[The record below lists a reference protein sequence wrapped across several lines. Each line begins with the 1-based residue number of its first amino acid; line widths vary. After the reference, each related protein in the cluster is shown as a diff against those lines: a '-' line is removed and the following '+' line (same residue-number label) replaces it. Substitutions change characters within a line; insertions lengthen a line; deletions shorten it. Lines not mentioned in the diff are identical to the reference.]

1 MKGTVKHMNQTY
13 TIAGIGACLGKT
25 PGSEALAESVI
36 TGIDISKKELADALS
51 LAVKEALQYTCEK
64 DLPVLTDTAI
74 DGALARELGLGA
86 QKVCGTVREMLE
98 TAPEKALLLSHRE
111 NGWLAL
117 ALTGEKNGFAR
128 VAITD
133 GGVVDG
139 DVLMQLVISA
149 MEIRYSLHLDDR
161 ETLYRFWDAGCER
174 KKELN
179 GGGLR
184 LTLTEPEIP
193 AVKTYA
199 AKKYLLPVVFT
210 TAEEAVRKL
219 RALKGT
225 DGLKNAMEA
234 LLPDLAHRNE
244 STNTV
249 ILLADSVSALNADID
264 DLLGKA
270 DRLTEEGFVWKRPS
284 GSLYIRRTCAHP
296 EIVFMN
302 PPANMFNAKAFYK
315 FFFTL
320 YGAKKEIDY
329 FQTDKQ
335 LTGDKDVFLSDY
347 LFDIVVNYCVTA
359 LLDSIGI
366 KPDVMSGASMGEM
379 ANILNH
385 LRYADGSVCD
395 VAEVISHVEGAL
407 QEMLRSDDAL
417 LEEYLGRKT
426 DGFTKF
432 YVKGDAEAITKAA
445 EKYDGVF
452 VPIIGSDEDV
462 ILVGER
468 KALRRLIEETGFVA
482 SELNVANYIHTPV
495 VQHWSQ
501 SVRDGMME
509 AGVHMAQPSYQMFS
523 THFLKPMDSTPEMM
537 ADNTAALLTK
547 TVDYSKAV
555 KALYDRGGRVFIDLS
570 TTQMCGTWASATL
583 KKRGDAVVAS
593 LYAATDASDTLLNL
607 CAVLLASN
615 VTFAYEK
622 LLSKLSFREDKPER
636 KINVKEEAPVKEQAP
651 VRHTTGAVSAKEF
664 AQILQQQLLNNEKA
678 FRIFMDAQNKLY
690 EQMLGM
696 PAPAFA
702 QTEAPTPAQIE
713 APATAVRKFPNA
725 SEHYLYGREQ
735 VITMTDTSMS
745 AVLGERYKEVDQYP
759 VRARMP
765 LPPFLF
771 VSRIISIDAEFGVF
785 RPSSV
790 VAEFDL
796 DEDCVFRAGDTYI
809 SPLIASEASHVAI
822 FLVAYMGLDAISNGT
837 LSYRAIDSH
846 MTAHSE
852 RPFRVGDTL
861 RTVLKINRF
870 VKNGS
875 TTLLFF
881 TFESYNG
888 DELISVTE
896 ATGGFF
902 TRADLASNKGIIQPK
917 LQKRRNVAPKEFP
930 HYTDTKRT
938 TYEKHELDAFYRG
951 DYMACFGVPP
961 KPTQTEIYYLPYDL
975 KMVDRVTEIDYNGGI
990 YGRGL
995 ICGEKQ
1001 ITPDM
1006 WPFKAHFK
1014 NDPVF
1019 PAIITSDG
1027 VTQLGMYLFAHAGI
1041 INKFDNATFTMIK
1054 GNCVDSRFRGQ
1065 VRHGYS
1071 TLRYRVNVKEVVET
1085 EDSVSVYFDASI
1097 FNDDVQIMQI
1107 DSYTLRIVNADK

>member
-1 MKGTVKHMNQTY
+1 MNKSY
-13 TIAGIGACLGKT
+13 TIAGIGVCLGKT
-25 PGSEALAESVI
+25 PGCEALAESVI
-36 TGIDISKKELADALS
+36 AGTDISKKQRADALS
-51 LAVKEALQYTCEK
+51 LAVKEALQYTSQKYLCA
-64 DLPVLTDTAI
+64 VTDTTI
-74 DGALARELGLGA
+74 EDCRMRELDLA
-86 QKVCGTVREMLE
+86 EQKVCGSFREMLE
-98 TAPEKALLLSHRE
+98 TAPENALLLSCRE
-111 NGWLAL
+111 NGWIAV
-117 ALTGEKNGFAR
+117 ALTQEESGFAR
-128 VAITD
+128 LDITD
-133 GGVVDG
+133 GIEADEGDG
-139 DVLMQLVISA
+139 MMHLLLSA
-149 MEIRYSLHLDDR
+149 LEIRYALHLDDR
-161 ETLYRFWDAGCER
+161 DTLYRFWDAGNGR
-174 KKELN
+174 NKELN
-179 GGGLR
+179 CGGLY
-184 LTLTEPEIP
+184 LVLTEPKKP
-193 AVKTYA
+193 AVKTYT
-199 AKKYLLPVVFT
+199 AKKYLLPIVFL
-210 TAEEAVRKL
+210 TAEEAVQKL
-219 RALKGT
+219 HALKKA
-225 DGLKNAMEA
+225 DSLKNAMDA
-234 LLPDLAHRNE
+234 LLPDLMGRNE
-244 STNTV
+244 NTNTI
-249 ILLADSVSALNADID
+249 ILLADSSETLNSDID
-264 DLLGKA
+264 DLLKYSA
-270 DRLTEEGFVWKRPS
+270 CLLDEGFIWKRPS
-284 GSLYIRRTCAHP
+284 GSVYIRRNCARP

-320 YGAKKEIDY
+320 YGAKREIDY
-329 FQTDKQ
+329 FETDKL

-347 LFDIVVNYCVTA
+347 LFDIVVNYCVTV
-359 LLDSIGI
+359 LLDSIGV

-385 LRYADGSVCD
+385 LRYADGSGCD

-407 QEMLRSDDAL
+407 KEMLRSDDAPL
-417 LEEYLGRKT
+417 NEYLGRKT

-432 YVKGDAEAITKAA
+432 YVKGNADVITQAA
-445 EKYDGVF
+445 EKYEGVF
-452 VPIIGSDEDV
+452 VPIIGSDDDV

-468 KALRRLIEETGFVA
+468 EALRRLIEETGCVA
-482 SELNVANYIHTPV
+482 SELNLANYIHTPV
-495 VQHWSQ
+495 VEHLSQ
-501 SVRDGMME
+501 SIRSGLME
-509 AGVHMAQPSYQMFS
+509 AGVRMAQTDYKMFS

-537 ADNTAALLTK
+537 AENTAALLTK
-547 TVDYSKAV
+547 TVDYATAV
-555 KALYDRGGRVFIDLS
+555 KALYAQGGRVFIDLS
-570 TTQMCGTWASATL
+570 TTQMCGTWAAATL
-583 KKRGDAVVAS
+583 KNHKDAVVAS
-593 LYAATDASDTLLNL
+593 LYSAAEASDMLLNL

-615 VTFAYEK
+615 VSFAYEK
-622 LLSKLSFREDKPER
+622 LLSKLSFRNDAVEKT
-636 KINVKEEAPVKEQAP
+636 APVAISAP
-651 VRHTTGAVSAKEF
+651 IAVEISAQKASTAVSGEEF
-664 AQILQQQLLNNEKA
+664 SKILQRQIMNNEKA
-678 FRIFMDAQNKLY
+678 FKMFMDAQNRLY

-696 PAPAFA
+696 PAPIPA
-702 QTEAPTPAQIE
+702 QT
-713 APATAVRKFPNA
+713 APAPAPAVKKFPNA
-725 SEHYLYGREQ
+725 SENYLYGREE

-745 AVLGERYKEVDQYP
+745 AVLGEKYKDVDRYP

-771 VSRIISIDAEFGVF
+771 VSRIVSIDAEYGVF
-785 RPSSV
+785 RPSSI

-822 FLVAYMGLDAISNGT
+822 FLIAYMGLDAISKGT

-917 LQKRRNVAPKEFP
+917 IRKRSNIAPKEFP

-961 KPTQTEIYYLPYDL
+961 KPTQKEIYYLPYDL
-975 KMVDRVTEIDYNGGI
+975 KMVDRVTEIDYNGGS

-1027 VTQLGMYLFAHAGI
+1027 VTQLGMFLFAHAGI
-1041 INKFDNATFTMIK
+1041 INKFENATFTMIK

-1071 TLRYRVNVKEVVET
+1071 MLRYQVNVKEVVET
-1085 EDSVSVYFDASI
+1085 EESVSVYFDAAI

-1107 DSYTLRIVNADK
+1107 DSYTLRIVNADQ

>member
-1 MKGTVKHMNQTY
+1 MKGTVKIMNKSY

-25 PGSEALAESVI
+25 PGAEALAESI
-36 TGIDISKKELADALS
+36 IAGADLSKKQLDDSLS
-51 LAVKEALQYTCEK
+51 FAVREALQYTCEK
-64 DLPVLTDTAI
+64 NLFVLTDTAI
-74 DGALARELGLGA
+74 GDGLAKELGLGA
-86 QKVCGTVREMLE
+86 QKVCGSVREMLE
-98 TAPEKALLLSHRE
+98 TAAEKALLLSHRE
-111 NGWLAL
+111 NGWIAV
-117 ALTGEKNGFAR
+117 ALTEEKSGFAR
-128 VAITD
+128 VSITD
-133 GGVVDG
+133 GEAMDG
-139 DVLMQLVISA
+139 DVLMQLMISA
-149 MEIRYSLHLDDR
+149 MEIRYSLHLDHR

-179 GGGLR
+179 CGGLR

-193 AVKTYA
+193 AIKTYT

-210 TAEEAVRKL
+210 TAKEAIRKL
-219 RALKGT
+219 NALKKT
-225 DGLKNAMEA
+225 DGLKNAMES
-234 LLPDLAHRNE
+234 LLPDLACRNE
-244 STNTV
+244 NTNTV
-249 ILLADSVSALNADID
+249 ILLTDSVAALNADID
-264 DLLGKA
+264 DLLDKA
-270 DRLTEEGFVWKRPS
+270 DKLLEEGFVWKRSS
-284 GSLYIRRTCAHP
+284 GSLYICRTCARP

-329 FQTDKQ
+329 FETDQ
-335 LTGDKDVFLSDY
+335 RLTGDKDVFLSDY
-347 LFDIVVNYCVTA
+347 LFDIVVNYCVTV
-359 LLDSIGI
+359 LLESIGV
-366 KPDVMSGASMGEM
+366 KPDIMSGASMGEM

-385 LRYADGSVCD
+385 LRYADGSSCD

-407 QEMLRSDDAL
+407 KEMLRGDEAPL
-417 LEEYLGRKT
+417 REYLGRKT

-432 YVKGDAEAITKAA
+432 YVKGNAQTIVEIAK
-445 EKYDGVF
+445 KYESVF

-468 KALRRLIEETGFVA
+468 NALRRLIEETGCVA
-482 SELNVANYIHTPV
+482 SELTLANYIHTPV
-495 VQHWSQ
+495 VLPLAQN
-501 SVRDGMME
+501 VRDGLME
-509 AGVHMAQPSYQMFS
+509 AGVRMAKTDYKMFS
-523 THFLKPMDSTPEMM
+523 SHFLKPMDSTPEMM
-537 ADNTAALLTK
+537 ADNTAALLTQ
-547 TVDYSKAV
+547 TVDYATAV
-555 KALYDRGGRVFIDLS
+555 KALYEQGGRVFIDLS

-583 KKRGDAVVAS
+583 KKRKDAVVTS
-593 LYAATDASDTLLNL
+593 LYAATEASETLLIL

-615 VTFAYEK
+615 VSFAYEK
-622 LLSKLSFREDKPER
+622 LLSKLSFCEDTPER
-636 KINVKEEAPVKEQAP
+636 KILVRGEEPVKEKISAHQ
-651 VRHTTGAVSAKEF
+651 TMGAVSGKEF
-664 AQILQQQLLNNEKA
+664 AQILRQQMMNNEKA
-678 FRIFMDAQNKLY
+678 FKIFMDAQNKLY
-690 EQMLGM
+690 AQMLGM
-696 PAPAFA
+696 PAPAL
-702 QTEAPTPAQIE
+702 QTEAPVP
-713 APATAVRKFPNA
+713 AVRKFPYA
-725 SEHYLYGREQ
+725 SQKYLYDREQ
-735 VITMTDTSMS
+735 VVTMTDTSMS
-745 AVLGERYKEVDQYP
+745 AVLGEQYKDVDQYP

-771 VSRIISIDAEFGVF
+771 VSRIVSIDADYGVF
-785 RPSSV
+785 RPSSI
-790 VAEFDL
+790 VAEYDM
-796 DEDCVFRAGDTYI
+796 DEDCVFRAGKNYV
-809 SPLIASEASHVAI
+809 SPLIASEASHIAI
-822 FLVAYMGLDAISNGT
+822 FLIAYMGLDAISKGT
-837 LSYRAIDSH
+837 LSYRAIDSF

-917 LQKRRNVAPKEFP
+917 IKMRKKAEPKEFI
-930 HYTDTKRT
+930 HLSNTTRT

-951 DYMACFGVPP
+951 DYEACFGV
-961 KPTQTEIYYLPYDL
+961 KPIPEEVYYLPYDL
-975 KMVDRVTEIDYNGGI
+975 KMIDRITNIDYNGGT
-990 YGRGL
+990 YGRGV

-1027 VTQLGMYLFAHAGI
+1027 VTQLGMFLFAHAGLLDHFKNPI
-1041 INKFDNATFTMIK
+1041 FTMIK
-1054 GNCVDSRFRGQ
+1054 GNRVDSRFRGQ

-1071 TLRYRVNVKEVVET
+1071 ILRYEVNVKEVVET
-1085 EDSVSVYFDASI
+1085 DDAICAYFDASI
-1097 FNDDVQIMQI
+1097 FNDEVQIMQI
-1107 DSYTLRIVNADK
+1107 DSYTLKLTDAKD

>member
-1 MKGTVKHMNQTY
+1 MNKSY
-13 TIAGIGACLGKT
+13 TIAGIGVCLGKT
-25 PGSEALAESVI
+25 PGCEALAESVI
-36 TGIDISKKELADALS
+36 AGTDISNKQLADSLS
-51 LAVKEALQYTCEK
+51 LAVEEALQYTSGAPLC
-64 DLPVLTDTAI
+64 VLTDTAI
-74 DGALARELGLGA
+74 EDCYMSELGLGE
-86 QKVCGTVREMLE
+86 QRVCGSLREMLE
-98 TAPEKALLLSHRE
+98 AAPENALLLSHCE
-111 NGWLAL
+111 NGWLAM
-117 ALTGEKNGFAR
+117 AFTQEESGFAR
-128 VAITD
+128 LEIK
-133 GGVVDG
+133 DG
-139 DVLMQLVISA
+139 DGENARDGLMKLLISA
-149 MEIRYSLHLDDR
+149 LEIRYALHLDNR
-161 ETLYRFWDAGCER
+161 ETLYRFWDSENGR
-174 KKELN
+174 NKELN
-179 GGGLR
+179 CDGLH
-184 LTLTEPEIP
+184 LTLTEPKIP
-193 AVKTYA
+193 AVRTYT
-199 AKKYLLPVVFT
+199 AKKYLLPIVFYT
-210 TAEEAVRKL
+210 VDEAVQKL
-219 RALKGT
+219 NALKKEN
-225 DGLKNAMEA
+225 DLKIAMET
-234 LLPDLAHRNE
+234 LLPDLADRNE
-244 STNTV
+244 NTNTI
-249 ILLADSVSALNADID
+249 ILLADSFDILD
-264 DLLGKA
+264 EDINDLLQNV
-270 DRLTEEGFVWKRPS
+270 DHLLEEGFVWKRPS
-284 GSLYIRRTCAHP
+284 GSVYIRRGCARP

-302 PPANMFNAKAFYK
+302 PPANMFNAKAFYR

-329 FQTDKQ
+329 FETDKL

-366 KPDVMSGASMGEM
+366 TPDVMSGASMGEM

-385 LRYADGSVCD
+385 LRYADGSACD
-395 VAEVISHVEGAL
+395 VGEVISHVKDAL
-407 QEMLRSDDAL
+407 QAMLRGDDAPL
-417 LEEYLGRKT
+417 NEYLGRET

-432 YVKGDAEAITKAA
+432 YVKGNAETIAKAA

-462 ILVGER
+462 ILTGER
-468 KALRRLIEETGFVA
+468 SALRKLIEETGCVA
-482 SELNVANYIHTPV
+482 SELNLANYIHTPV
-495 VQHWSQ
+495 VASFSE
-501 SVRDGMME
+501 SVRNGLLE
-509 AGVHMAQPSYQMFS
+509 AGVRMKSLDYKMFS
-523 THFLKPMDSTPEMM
+523 THFLKPMDDTPEMM
-537 ADNTAALLTK
+537 AENTAALLTK
-547 TVDYSKAV
+547 TVDYATAV
-555 KALYDRGGRVFIDLS
+555 KALYNEGGRVFIDLS
-570 TTQMCGTWASATL
+570 TTQMCGTWAAATL
-583 KKRGDAVVAS
+583 KNKKDAVVAS
-593 LYAATDASDTLLNL
+593 LYSAAEAPDMLLNL

-615 VTFAYEK
+615 VSFEYKK
-622 LLSKLSFREDKPER
+622 LLSKLSFRGDAARREIPVE
-636 KINVKEEAPVKEQAP
+636 NYASSVVEAPVSGSTAIS
-651 VRHTTGAVSAKEF
+651 GKEF
-664 AQILQQQLLNNEKA
+664 SEILQRQIINNEKA
-678 FRIFMDAQNKLY
+678 FKLFMDAQNKLY

-696 PAPAFA
+696 PAPIYRQAE
-702 QTEAPTPAQIE
+702 T
-713 APATAVRKFPNA
+713 APAAMKFPHA
-725 SEHYLYGREQ
+725 SRNYLYGREE

-745 AVLGERYKEVDQYP
+745 AVLGEKYKDVDQYP

-771 VSRIISIDAEFGVF
+771 VSRIVSIDAEFGVF
-785 RPSSV
+785 RPSSI

-822 FLVAYMGLDAISNGT
+822 FLIAYMGLDAISKGT

-902 TRADLASNKGIIQPK
+902 TRADLASNKGVIQPK
-917 LQKRRNVAPKEFP
+917 IKMRKNAAPKEFP
-930 HYTDTKRT
+930 HFTDTKRT
-938 TYEKHELDAFYRG
+938 TYEKHELDAFYKG
-951 DYMACFGVPP
+951 DYKTCFGIAPN
-961 KPTQTEIYYLPYDL
+961 PTQKEIYYLPYDL
-975 KMVDRVTEIDYNGGI
+975 KMVDRVTNIDYNGGI

-1027 VTQLGMYLFAHAGI
+1027 VTQLGMFLFAHAGI
-1041 INKFDNATFTMIK
+1041 INKFENATFTMIK
-1054 GNCVDSRFRGQ
+1054 GNCVDSKFRGQ

-1071 TLRYRVNVKEVVET
+1071 MLRYEVNVKEVVEA
-1085 EDSVSVYFDASI
+1085 EDSICVYFDAAI

-1107 DSYTLRIVNADK
+1107 DSYTLKIINAEN

>member
-1 MKGTVKHMNQTY
+1 MKKSY
-13 TIAGIGACLGKT
+13 TIAGIGVCLGKT

-36 TGIDISKKELADALS
+36 AATDISKKELADSLS
-51 LAVKEALQYTCEK
+51 LAVREALQYSSQKFLCA
-64 DLPVLTDTAI
+64 VTDTEIGHETMSA
-74 DGALARELGLGA
+74 LGLGE
-86 QKVCGTVREMLE
+86 QKVCGDFAEMVKA
-98 TAPEKALLLSHRE
+98 APENALLLSHRE
-111 NGWLAL
+111 NGWIVL
-117 ALTGEKNGFAR
+117 ALTQEESGFAR
-128 VAITD
+128 AEITD
-133 GGVVDG
+133 GGEAAKGDG
-139 DVLMQLVISA
+139 LMQLLLCA
-149 MEIRYSLHLDDR
+149 MEIRYALHLDDR
-161 ETLYRFWDAGCER
+161 DTLYRFWDAGNARYKEFDCEGIHIS
-174 KKELN
+174 LS
-179 GGGLR
+179 
-184 LTLTEPEIP
+184 EPKIP
-193 AVKTYA
+193 AIRTYT
-199 AKKYLLPVVFT
+199 AKKYILPVVFE

-219 RALKGT
+219 NALKNADSLKGT
-225 DGLKNAMEA
+225 MG
-234 LLPDLAHRNE
+234 
-244 STNTV
+244 S
-249 ILLADSVSALNADID
+249 LLADLAKRNEKSNTVVLVADSFKTLRADID
-264 DLLGKA
+264 DLLKYT
-270 DRLTEEGFVWKRPS
+270 DRLLENGFVWKRPS
-284 GSLYIRRTCAHP
+284 GSVYIRRTCAHP

-315 FFFTL
+315 LFFTL
-320 YGAKKEIDY
+320 YGAKREIDY
-329 FQTDKQ
+329 FETDKQ

-347 LFDIVVNYCVTA
+347 LFDIVVNYCVTV
-359 LLDSIGI
+359 LLDSIGV

-385 LRYADGSVCD
+385 LRYADGSGCD
-395 VAEVISHVEGAL
+395 VGEVISHVEGAL
-407 QEMLRSDDAL
+407 KEMLRGDDAPL
-417 LEEYLGRKT
+417 NDYLGRKA
-426 DGFTKF
+426 DAFTKF
-432 YVKGDAEAITKAA
+432 YVKGNATEIVRIA
-445 EKYDGVF
+445 EKYDGAF

-462 ILVGER
+462 ILTGER
-468 KALRRLIEETGFVA
+468 DALRRVIEETGCVA
-482 SELNVANYIHTPV
+482 SELTLANYIHTPV
-495 VQHWSQ
+495 VEHLHEQI
-501 SVRDGMME
+501 RGGLLE
-509 AGVHMAQPSYQMFS
+509 AGVRMKLPEYKMFS
-523 THFLKPMDSTPEMM
+523 THFLKPMNDTPEMM

-547 TVDYSKAV
+547 TVDYAAAV
-555 KALYDRGGRVFIDLS
+555 KALYAQGGRVFIDLS

-583 KKRGDAVVAS
+583 KNCKDAVVAS
-593 LYAATDASDTLLNL
+593 IYSAAEPSDMLLNL

-615 VTFAYEK
+615 VPFAHTK
-622 LLSKLSFREDKPER
+622 LLSKLSFREDKLSTESIEKKEVTTVAEPS
-636 KINVKEEAPVKEQAP
+636 VKK
-651 VRHTTGAVSAKEF
+651 TTAVSGKEF
-664 AQILQQQLLNNEKA
+664 EQILQQQIMNNERA
-678 FRIFMDAQNKLY
+678 FRMFMDAQNKLY

-696 PAPAFA
+696 P
-702 QTEAPTPAQIE
+702 TPAAQS
-713 APATAVRKFPNA
+713 APVAFEQPSVTAPMKFPHAAKN
-725 SEHYLYGREQ
+725 YLYGREE
-735 VITMTDTSMS
+735 VVTMTDTSMA
-745 AVLGERYKEVDQYP
+745 AVLGEKYKDVDQYP

-771 VSRIISIDAEFGVF
+771 VSRIVSIDAEFGVF
-785 RPSSV
+785 RPSSI

-822 FLVAYMGLDAISNGT
+822 FLIAYMGLDAISKGT

-888 DELISVTE
+888 DELISITE

-917 LQKRRNVAPKEFP
+917 IKMRKNAEPKEFP
-930 HYTDTKRT
+930 HYTETQRT
-938 TYEKHELDAFYRG
+938 TYEKQELDAFYRG
-951 DYMACFGVPP
+951 DYLTCFGIPP
-961 KPTQTEIYYLPYDL
+961 KPTQKEIYYLPYDL
-975 KMVDRVTEIDYNGGI
+975 KMVDRVTKIDYNGGI

-1027 VTQLGMYLFAHAGI
+1027 VTQLGMFLFAHSGI
-1041 INKFDNATFTMIK
+1041 INRFENATFTMIK

-1071 TLRYRVNVKEVVET
+1071 ILRYEVNVKNVVE
-1085 EDSVSVYFDASI
+1085 EEESISVYFDASI
-1097 FNDDVQIMQI
+1097 YNDEVQIMQI
-1107 DSYTLRIVNADK
+1107 DSYTLRITNADI